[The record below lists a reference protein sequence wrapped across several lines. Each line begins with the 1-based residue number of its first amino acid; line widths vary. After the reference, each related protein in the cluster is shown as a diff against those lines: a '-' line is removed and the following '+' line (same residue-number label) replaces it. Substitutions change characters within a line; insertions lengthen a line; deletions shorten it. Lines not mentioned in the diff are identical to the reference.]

1 MPRNSSH
8 KLKILRV
15 AEILYT
21 QSDQEHPLT
30 VNEILL
36 ELDKLGI
43 HAERKSI
50 YDDLDALRSVGMDI
64 IQVRGRSA
72 GYYVGSRRFETAEL
86 KLLCDCVQSSQFI
99 TKKKSELLIRKLESL
114 ASVHEAGEL
123 SRQIYVTGRVKSTN
137 ESVLYNVD
145 ALSRAIRNQ
154 CKLRFQYREY
164 TLSKQ
169 QKLRRNGHVYEL
181 SPYAL
186 IWDSD
191 RYYLLAWDDRS
202 AAFRHFRVDRMVNL
216 VQLPEERTG
225 REEFAKLDL
234 SRYSR
239 MVFGMF
245 TGEEKSVTLRFHS
258 SLVNPVV
265 DHFGRETA
273 YVPDGEEHF
282 TVTVPVMVSPKFF
295 AWVFSF
301 GARAEI
307 IAPADVR
314 EAMAAQLRDAG
325 ALYE

>member
-21 QSDQEHPLT
+21 QSDQDHPLT

-36 ELDKLGI
+36 ELDKLGV

-72 GYYVGSRRFETAEL
+72 GYYVGSRKFQPAEL
-86 KLLCDCVQSSQFI
+86 KLLCDSVQSSQFI
-99 TKKKSELLIRKLESL
+99 TAKKTEILIRKLESL
-114 ASVHEAGEL
+114 ASVHEAKEL
-123 SRQIYVTGRVKSTN
+123 AKQVHLSARVKSSN
-137 ESVLYNVD
+137 EKVLYNVD
-145 ALSRAIRNQ
+145 ELSRAINENSMV
-154 CKLRFQYREY
+154 RFQYQEY
-164 TLSKQ
+164 TLSRE
-169 QKLRRNGHVYEL
+169 QKLRRNGHFYEV

-186 IWDSD
+186 IWDSN
-191 RYYLLAWDDRS
+191 RYYLLSWDDKN
-202 AAFRHFRVDRMVNL
+202 AMLKHFRVDRMVNI
-216 VQLPEERTG
+216 VRLPTERSG
-225 REEFAKLDL
+225 REAYERLDL

-245 TGEEKSVTLRFHS
+245 TGEERNVTMRFHI

-265 DHFGRETA
+265 DHFGRDQA
-273 YVPDGEEHF
+273 FLPDGEEHF
-282 TVTVPVMVSPKFF
+282 TITAPIVVSPKFF
-295 AWVFSF
+295 GWIFSF
-301 GARAEI
+301 GALAEI
-307 IAPADVR
+307 VAPADVR